1 MNNKT
6 NNLENKKVV
15 RLPIN
20 SSKTNM
26 QNKHF
31 NYKTLALMTLY
42 SNRQTEENFQ
52 ETGIEEVYRYLY
64 RNKIENHI
72 SDIEELTGLKE
83 NSIFRNIRKLIKEG
97 KGLITTT
104 ITNKGDMI
112 YRISYENESER
123 KYVIIEEEILKLL
136 INKADSNTI
145 KAYIFLKYMCR
156 NGARDIHR
164 VYIAEQIG
172 LSTNSE
178 SLKSISKI
186 TNKLEELRLIKKENK
201 YKWVEKPDGNLQYTQ
216 TNIYK
221 VLTYEQYLQLNNNDK
236 DNNNKEKNKK

>member
-1 MNNKT
+1 MINNVI
-6 NNLENKKVV
+6 NNVENKKVV

-20 SSKTNM
+20 SSKANM

-42 SNRQTEENFQ
+42 SNRQTEKNMQ
-52 ETGIEEVYRYLY
+52 ETGIEEIYRYLY
-64 RNKIENHI
+64 KNKIQKNI

-83 NSIFRNIRKLIKEG
+83 NSIFRNIRKLIKES
-97 KGLITTT
+97 KGLITIT

-156 NGARDIHR
+156 NGAKDIHR
-164 VYIAEQIG
+164 AYIAEQIG
-172 LSTNSE
+172 LSTNSK
-178 SLKSISKI
+178 SLKVISKI
-186 TNKLEELRLIKKENK
+186 TNKLEELKLIKKKNK
-201 YKWVEKPDGNLQYTQ
+201 YKWIEMPDGKLQYTQ
-216 TNIYK
+216 VNEYE
-221 VLTYEQYLQLNNNDK
+221 VLTYEQYLQLNND
-236 DNNNKEKNKK
+236 NKEKNKK